1 MKLINDEEIIQIL
14 KYLNE
19 RKFREIKMLLNL
31 LKEDELR
38 NKLKSLIGNLG
49 KSNMLNK
56 DEIEVLLKEDENNK
70 RTI

>member
-1 MKLINDEEIIQIL
+1 MKLISQEEINQII

-19 RKFREIKMLLNL
+19 RKLREIKILLNL

-38 NKLKSLIGNLG
+38 NKLKSIIGNLG

-56 DEIEVLLKEDENNK
+56 NEIEVLLKDDEDK
-70 RTI
+70 